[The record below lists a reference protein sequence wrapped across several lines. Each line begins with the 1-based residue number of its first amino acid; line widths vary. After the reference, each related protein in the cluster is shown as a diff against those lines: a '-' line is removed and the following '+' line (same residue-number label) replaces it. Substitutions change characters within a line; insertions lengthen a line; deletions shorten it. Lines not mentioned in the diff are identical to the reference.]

1 MSRSFDFVQK
11 GLPDALLIDLD
22 NTLYPYEP
30 AHTVG
35 MSAAAAKCEEQLGL
49 DAKAFGEHFDAARRE
64 VKEQVR
70 STAASHSRLL
80 YFQRLIEKTTGKSDP
95 ALSLDLEKTY
105 WRRFMSAA
113 RLCPGARELIEECRF
128 HRIPIALVT
137 DLTAQ
142 IQMRKLVYFELD
154 NAFDMIVTSEETGT
168 DKPDPRMFE
177 LALRKLGRSASSSR
191 IWMIGDDE
199 EKDIR
204 GARSAVN
211 AVTIQKLHP
220 GVVKSALADAHVS
233 DFADLTAAIRGI
245 GDKGRSSAAGHG

>member
-1 MSRSFDFVQK
+1 MSRSLDFVRD
-11 GLPDALLIDLD
+11 GLPDALLVDLD

-35 MSAAAAKCEEQLGL
+35 MSAAASRCEEQLGL
-49 DAKAFGEHFDAARRE
+49 DAKAFREHFDAARRE
-64 VKEQVR
+64 VKEQVP
-70 STAASHSRLL
+70 STAAAHSRLL

-113 RLCPGARELIEECRF
+113 RLFPGARELIEECRF

-168 DKPDPRMFE
+168 DKPDARMFE
-177 LALRKLGRSASSSR
+177 LALRKLGRTAATTR
-191 IWMIGDDE
+191 TWMIGDDE

-204 GARSAVN
+204 GAKAAVN
-211 AVTIQKLHP
+211 AVTIQKLHA
-220 GVVKSALADAHVS
+220 GVVKSSLADAHVHE
-233 DFADLTAAIRGI
+233 FAELTAAIREQ
-245 GDKGRSSAAGHG
+245 GRK